1 MPCINQ
7 ECRLPTAICSFQI
20 ASPAFTTTEEN
31 TLSTSST
38 LKNGLKTRHLTMIS
52 IAGVIGGALF
62 IGSGPVIYHTGPA
75 AILAYGAGGILVM
88 LIMRMLGEMA
98 VAHPDSGSFST
109 YADIAIGRWAGFS
122 IGWLYWY
129 FWALLMGWEAYVAG
143 KILNN
148 WFPMVPIWGY
158 MLAVTIALVIIN
170 LMDVKNYG
178 EFEFWFA
185 LIKVVAIVLFLI
197 VGSLA
202 IMHLWP
208 WGQADAKGWSHLSN
222 QGFMPHG
229 ISAVITA
236 LLGVMFAYIG
246 AEIVTVAAAES
257 SHPATEIRKATKSV
271 VWRIILFYVGSIFIT
286 VCLIPYNDPHLSDP
300 TWGTYSVVLT
310 SLGIPQAR
318 HIVNFVVLTSVLS
331 CFNSALYTCSRML
344 YSLAKRG
351 DAHRIMTY
359 ISKNGSPQI
368 GVLISCIFTLFAVYL
383 TATAKMNVYD
393 VLLTATGTIA
403 LYVYLAISFSQLFL
417 RKKLEKEGQTLTF
430 KMWCFPWLTY
440 LVIGLIIASIITM
453 IIEGTYK
460 HEVIYTS
467 ILTAIILVMGILAQ
481 ALKFGNNRTSAE

>member
-20 ASPAFTTTEEN
+20 VSPAFTTTEEN

-467 ILTAIILVMGILAQ
+467 ILAAIILVMGILAQ

>member
-1 MPCINQ
+1 M
-7 ECRLPTAICSFQI
+7 
-20 ASPAFTTTEEN
+20 
-31 TLSTSST
+31 STSST
-38 LKNGLKTRHLTMIS
+38 LKNVLKSRHLTMIS

-62 IGSGPVIYHTGPA
+62 IGSGSVIYHTGPA
-75 AILAYGAGGILVM
+75 AILAYGAGGLLVM

-109 YADIAIGRWAGFS
+109 YADTAIGRWAGFS
-122 IGWLYWY
+122 IGWLYWF

-148 WFPMVPIWGY
+148 WFPVFPIWSY
-158 MLAVTIALVIIN
+158 MLAVTVALVVIN

-202 IMHLWP
+202 IIYLWP
-208 WGQADAKGWSHLSN
+208 WGQADAKGWTHLTD
-222 QGFMPHG
+222 QGFMPKG
-229 ISAVITA
+229 SSSVVTA

-257 SHPATEIRKATKSV
+257 NHPATEIRKATKSV

-286 VCLIPYNDPHLSDP
+286 VCLIPYNDPRLNDA

-351 DAHRIMTY
+351 DAHRIMSYT
-359 ISKNGSPQI
+359 SKNGSPQI

-383 TATAKMNVYD
+383 TATSKMDVYD
-393 VLLTATGTIA
+393 VLMTATGTIA
-403 LYVYLAISFSQLFL
+403 LYVYLAISCSQLFL
-417 RKKLEKEGQTLTF
+417 RKKLEKQGQTLTF

-440 LVIGLIIASIITM
+440 LVIGLIIASIIIM

-460 HEVIYTS
+460 YEVIYTS
-467 ILTAIILVMGILAQ
+467 ILAAIILIMGIVAQ
-481 ALKFGNNRTSAE
+481 IFKIGSQQNKTE

>member
-359 ISKNGSPQI
+359 ISKKGSPQI

-467 ILTAIILVMGILAQ
+467 ILAAIILVMGILAQ

>member
-1 MPCINQ
+1 
-7 ECRLPTAICSFQI
+7 
-20 ASPAFTTTEEN
+20 
-31 TLSTSST
+31 
-38 LKNGLKTRHLTMIS
+38 MIS

-62 IGSGPVIYHTGPA
+62 IGSGSVIFHTGPA
-75 AILAYGAGGILVM
+75 AILAYAAGGLLVM

-148 WFPMVPIWGY
+148 WFPLIPIWGY

-197 VGSLA
+197 IGSLA

-208 WGQADAKGWSHLSN
+208 WGQADAQGWSHLTG
-222 QGFMPHG
+222 QGFMPNG
-229 ISAVITA
+229 ISSVVTA

-257 SHPATEIRKATKSV
+257 SHPAIEIRKATKSV

-286 VCLIPYNDPHLSDP
+286 VCLIQYNDPHLKDA

-351 DAHRIMTY
+351 DAHQIMAYT
-359 ISKNGSPQI
+359 SKNGSPQI
-368 GVLISCIFTLFAVYL
+368 GVLVSCVFTLLAVYL

-393 VLLTATGTIA
+393 VLMTATGTIA

-417 RKKLEKEGQTLTF
+417 RKKLEKQGKTINF

-440 LVIGLIIASIITM
+440 LVISLIIASIITM
-453 IIEGTYK
+453 IFEGTYK
-460 HEVIYTS
+460 YEVIYTS
-467 ILTAIILVMGILAQ
+467 ILAGVILLMGMLAQ
-481 ALKFGNNRTSAE
+481 VFKIGSNQTRIE

>member
-1 MPCINQ
+1 
-7 ECRLPTAICSFQI
+7 
-20 ASPAFTTTEEN
+20 
-31 TLSTSST
+31 
-38 LKNGLKTRHLTMIS
+38 MIS

-62 IGSGPVIYHTGPA
+62 IGSGSVIFHTGPA
-75 AILAYGAGGILVM
+75 AILAYAAGGLLVM

-148 WFPMVPIWGY
+148 WFPLIPIWGY

-197 VGSLA
+197 IGSLA

-208 WGQADAKGWSHLSN
+208 WGQADAQGWSHLTG
-222 QGFMPHG
+222 QGFMPNG
-229 ISAVITA
+229 ISSVVTA

-257 SHPATEIRKATKSV
+257 SHPAIEIRKATKSV

-286 VCLIPYNDPHLSDP
+286 VCLIQYNDPHLKDA

-351 DAHRIMTY
+351 DAHQIMAYT
-359 ISKNGSPQI
+359 SKNGSPQI
-368 GVLISCIFTLFAVYL
+368 GVLVSCVFTLLAVYL

-393 VLLTATGTIA
+393 VLMTATGTIA

-417 RKKLEKEGQTLTF
+417 RKKLEKQGKTINF

-440 LVIGLIIASIITM
+440 LVIALIIASIITM
-453 IIEGTYK
+453 IFEGTYK
-460 HEVIYTS
+460 YEVIYTS
-467 ILTAIILVMGILAQ
+467 ILAGVILLMGMLAQ
-481 ALKFGNNRTSAE
+481 VFKIGSNQTRIE

>member
-351 DAHRIMTY
+351 DAHRIMAY

-467 ILTAIILVMGILAQ
+467 ILAAIILVMGILAQ

>member
-467 ILTAIILVMGILAQ
+467 ILAAIILVMGILAQ

>member
-1 MPCINQ
+1 M
-7 ECRLPTAICSFQI
+7 
-20 ASPAFTTTEEN
+20 
-31 TLSTSST
+31 STSSA
-38 LKNGLKTRHLTMIS
+38 LKNGLKTRHLAMIS
-52 IAGVIGGALF
+52 IAGVIGGGLF
-62 IGSGPVIYHTGPA
+62 IGSGPVIYHAGPA

-98 VAHPDSGSFST
+98 IAHPDSGSFST

-143 KILNN
+143 QILNN
-148 WFPMVPIWGY
+148 WFPLIPIWGY
-158 MLAVTIALVIIN
+158 MLAVTIALAIIN

-185 LIKVVAIVLFLI
+185 LIKVVAIALFLI

-208 WGQADAKGWSHLSN
+208 WGLPGAKGWSHLSN
-222 QGFMPHG
+222 QGFMPNG
-229 ISAVITA
+229 IASVVIA

-257 SHPATEIRKATKSV
+257 IHPAIEIRKATKSV

-286 VCLIPYNDPHLSDP
+286 VCLIPYNDPRLNDP

-331 CFNSALYTCSRML
+331 CFNSALYTCSRIL

-351 DAHRIMTY
+351 DAHWIMAYT
-359 ISKNGSPQI
+359 SNNGSPQI
-368 GVLISCIFTLFAVYL
+368 SVFISCIFTLFAVYL
-383 TATAKMNVYD
+383 TASARMNIYD

-403 LYVYLAISFSQLFL
+403 LYVYLAISFSQLFM
-417 RKKLEKEGQTLTF
+417 RKKLERQGQILTF

-440 LVIGLIIASIITM
+440 IVIGLIIASIIIM
-453 IIEGTYK
+453 IIDGTYK

-467 ILTAIILVMGILAQ
+467 VLAAIILIMGILAQ
-481 ALKFGNNRTSAE
+481 TFKFGRNTGKAG

>member
-7 ECRLPTAICSFQI
+7 ECLLPTAICSFQI

-467 ILTAIILVMGILAQ
+467 ILAAIILVMGILAQ

>member
-75 AILAYGAGGILVM
+75 AILAYSAGGILVM

-467 ILTAIILVMGILAQ
+467 ILAAIILVMGILAQ